1 MAGPQKIQT
10 QSQKQTQEKER
21 VFTFKYVFEFNIRE
35 VYDEQANGW
44 DAYKSVSINGKE
56 FSVYDLDRV
65 QYEDALKAIRVKL
78 AVLQYMTT
86 DEATDVLIQDIL
98 LDIARILYRLHYKLT
113 Y

>member
-1 MAGPQKIQT
+1 MAEPQKIQT
-10 QSQKQTQEKER
+10 QKQTQEKER
-21 VFTFKYVFEFNIRE
+21 VFSFEFDFKFKIKEEYNKETEEWYTTKE
-35 VYDEQANGW
+35 V
-44 DAYKSVSINGKE
+44 VINGKT
-56 FSVYDLDRV
+56 FDVYDLDRV

>member
-1 MAGPQKIQT
+1 MAELNQT
-10 QSQKQTQEKER
+10 QPQTKGKER
-21 VFTFKYVFEFNIRE
+21 VFSFGYTFEFNIKE
-35 VYDEQANGW
+35 VYDEEANEW
-44 DAYKSVSINGKE
+44 DTIKKVTINGKE